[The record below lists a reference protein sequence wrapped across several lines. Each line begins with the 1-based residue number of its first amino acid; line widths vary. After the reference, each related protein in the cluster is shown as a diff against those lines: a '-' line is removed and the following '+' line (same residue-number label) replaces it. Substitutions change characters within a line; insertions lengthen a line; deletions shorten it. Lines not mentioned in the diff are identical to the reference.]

1 MCVLFYWSY
10 ENTPPELRFPSVLIG
25 SVTTNPPTNPSLM
38 SSSPPASSPPASWP
52 PVYPPSPPCTDCRQE
67 RWGPRC
73 EFCNDP
79 YCENCA
85 HITTCDHCGRYC
97 CQSCFEKLIEEYKGR
112 WEQLPFFLVKCT
124 KCTSQICASS
134 EACSG
139 LVKRCQN
146 HREVLK
152 PNEDEAE
159 EDNESE
165 EEENTEKADAYLSEE
180 ALESLGSV
188 DDEEENEDENKEKRG
203 VLADA

>member
-1 MCVLFYWSY
+1 
-10 ENTPPELRFPSVLIG
+10 
-25 SVTTNPPTNPSLM
+25 M

-79 YCENCA
+79 YCKNCA
-85 HITTCDHCGRYC
+85 HITTCSHCKRFC
-97 CQSCFEKLIEEYKGR
+97 CTSCFQKLLEEYKGR
-112 WEQLPFFLVKCT
+112 WEQLPFFLEQCT
-124 KCTSQICASS
+124 KCTRQICASS

-139 LVKRCQN
+139 LIKRCPDD
-146 HREVLK
+146 RKVL
-152 PNEDEAE
+152 ETTEY
-159 EDNESE
+159 E
-165 EEENTEKADAYLSEE
+165 EEEEEEEATTKKVDAWLSEE

-188 DDEEENEDENKEKRG
+188 DDEEDESENEHEDERG